1 MIRLRNLFT
10 PAPAAPTAELF
21 EPLLADHGVLIER
34 IVSAGQSTPAGE
46 WLDQDRDEWVALLQG
61 AATLRFAGGDV
72 LEMAAGDNV
81 LIQAHER
88 HRVEK
93 TSALPP
99 CIWLA
104 VHGRLL

>member
-10 PAPAAPTAELF
+10 PAPAAPTQELF

-34 IVSAGQSTPAGE
+34 VVSAGQSTPAGE
-46 WLDQDRDEWVALLQG
+46 WFDQDRDEWVALLQG
-61 AATLRFAGGDV
+61 SATLSFAGGAV
-72 LEMAAGDNV
+72 VEMTAGDSV
-81 LIQAHER
+81 LIPAHER

-93 TSALPP
+93 TTAEPP